1 MLSGVQSGLLLL
13 VDADRRAQRGITRV
27 AAEVGV
33 EVVACD
39 SARAGLN
46 AACALEPAAI
56 VTELEL
62 PDFDG
67 YWFVAQIRQQ
77 PTDVAAC
84 PIVVVTHEIDT
95 SSRAGTLKA
104 GADVF
109 LQKPIAPADLV
120 AQTRALVDM
129 VHRLRDRR
137 PAVSGPGG
145 GAPGLMPAL
154 ASAAVAAPHLLP
166 PSGGLDRFPAA
177 TVLVALELERRSG
190 RVTLRP
196 PSAVA
201 PPIEIDLASGLIL
214 EGRIQGRRL
223 DPLAVVRAALVLDDG
238 YFEFVPGA
246 DRPAPPTAE
255 FTGKLFAMA
264 VSEAAPPPRSRRN
277 APAPLRPP
285 PVEVVAPSMV
295 DELLTEKPSP
305 KVVVNEAIA
314 AKGSP
319 KDEAPVEKESPKGA
333 RPPTRPPPPPPPK
346 SATARPPSRPS
357 RTPKAAAKV
366 APVKVP
372 PARVPAFG
380 PVPPLPPPKPPL
392 AKPPVPDAAHAPPRP
407 GVPPP
412 PLRPAALAHSSA
424 AKPASASP
432 GPDTRRRGAA
442 AVAVRRTAPPPA
454 RPDADDD
461 DVIEAENENET

>member
-1 MLSGVQSGLLLL
+1 MLSSVQSGLLLL
-13 VDADRRAQRGITRV
+13 VDADRRAQRGVTRV
-27 AAEVGV
+27 AAEVGI

-129 VHRLRDRR
+129 VHRVRDRR
-137 PAVSGPGG
+137 PLA
-145 GAPGLMPAL
+145 GAPAGATPGMLPAAL
-154 ASAAVAAPHLLP
+154 APAAIAAPHLLP

-223 DPLAVVRAALVLDDG
+223 DPLAVVRAALALDDG

-255 FTGKLFAMA
+255 FTGKLFCTAA
-264 VSEAAPPPRSRRN
+264 SEAAPPPRSRRN
-277 APAPLRPP
+277 APVPSRPP
-285 PVEVVAPSMV
+285 RAEVVAPSVV
-295 DELLTEKPSP
+295 DEILTEKPAP
-305 KVVVNEAIA
+305 K
-314 AKGSP
+314 P
-319 KDEAPVEKESPKGA
+319 A
-333 RPPTRPPPPPPPK
+333 RAPTRPPPEK
-346 SATARPPSRPS
+346 GANAQPPSRPS
-357 RTPKAAAKV
+357 RSPKAAGTRPP
-366 APVKVP
+366 PVKVP
-372 PARVPAFG
+372 AARVPAFG
-380 PVPPLPPPKPPL
+380 PPPPLPAAAPPAKPPL
-392 AKPPVPDAAHAPPRP
+392 AKPPAPDAHRP

-412 PLRPAALAHSSA
+412 PPPRPAALAHSSA
-424 AKPASASP
+424 ARPAAGAP
-432 GPDTRRRGAA
+432 APDLRKRGGAA
-442 AVAVRRTAPPPA
+442 ATARRSVPPPG
-454 RPDADDD
+454 RTDADDD
-461 DVIEAENENET
+461 DVIEAENET

>member
-1 MLSGVQSGLLLL
+1 MLSSVQSGLLLL
-13 VDADRRAQRGITRV
+13 VDADRRAQRGVTRV
-27 AAEVGV
+27 AAEIGI

-129 VHRLRDRR
+129 VHRVRDRR
-137 PAVSGPGG
+137 PAVSAPGG
-145 GAPGLMPAL
+145 AGPVRMPAAL
-154 ASAAVAAPHLLP
+154 APAAIAAPHLLP

-214 EGRIQGRRL
+214 EGRIQGRKL
-223 DPLAVVRAALVLDDG
+223 DPLTVVRAALALDDG

-255 FTGKLFAMA
+255 FTGKLFCTAA
-264 VSEAAPPPRSRRN
+264 SETAPAPRSRRN
-277 APAPLRPP
+277 APVPSRPP
-285 PVEVVAPSMV
+285 RAEVVAPSVV
-295 DELLTEKPSP
+295 DEILTEKAAP
-305 KVVVNEAIA
+305 K
-314 AKGSP
+314 P
-319 KDEAPVEKESPKGA
+319 A
-333 RPPTRPPPPPPPK
+333 RAPTRPPPEKGANPP
-346 SATARPPSRPS
+346 PPSRPS
-357 RTPKAAAKV
+357 RSPKAGART
-366 APVKVP
+366 PTVKVP

-380 PVPPLPPPKPPL
+380 PPPPPPPGAPPAPPAPPAPLGVLPAPVAPPAKPPAAKPAL
-392 AKPPVPDAAHAPPRP
+392 AKPPATETAGAPPRH
-407 GVPPP
+407 GPPP
-412 PLRPAALAHSSA
+412 PPRPAALAHSSA
-424 AKPASASP
+424 ARPAAGAP
-432 GPDTRRRGAA
+432 ATDVRKRGGVAATARRS
-442 AVAVRRTAPPPA
+442 VLPPA
-454 RPDADDD
+454 RPDGDDD
-461 DVIEAENENET
+461 DVIEAENET